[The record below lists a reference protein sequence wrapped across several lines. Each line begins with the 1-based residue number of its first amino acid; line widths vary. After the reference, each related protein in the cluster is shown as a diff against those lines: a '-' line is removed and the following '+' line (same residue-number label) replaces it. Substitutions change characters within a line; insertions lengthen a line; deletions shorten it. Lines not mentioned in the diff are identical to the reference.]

1 MPHRVL
7 PSVSGSTRVAAVI
20 GDPIAHSLSPAIMNA
35 GFAEAGLDWVFTAFR
50 VPAGGA
56 AGAIAAMRALDL
68 GGLSVTMPHKA
79 EVAEVVDRVTPAA
92 EALRAVNCVGWEGSD
107 LVGRSTD
114 GDGLVLALR
123 HEPGIDV
130 AGLRVAVLGAGGA
143 ARSIVL
149 ALADAGA
156 AEVLVVNRTPERAA
170 AAVELAPQRARTAD
184 AGELHGCDLVVNAT
198 SVGMGDGQMP
208 LDAALLR
215 AGQVVVDIVYH
226 PLTTPLLEAAAAVG
240 ARPVDGIGM
249 LVGQAAL
256 AFSAWTGTDAPL
268 AAMRRGALAA
278 ISA

>member
-1 MPHRVL
+1 M
-7 PSVSGSTRVAAVI
+7 SGSTRVAAVI

-56 AGAIAAMRALDL
+56 AAAVAAMRALDL
-68 GGLSVTMPHKA
+68 GGMSVTMPHKA
-79 EVAEVVDRVTPAA
+79 DVAAAVDRVTPAA
-92 EALRAVNCVGWEGSD
+92 RTLDAVNCVGWEGD
-107 LVGRSTD
+107 ELVGRSTD

-123 HEPGIDV
+123 HDPGIEV
-130 AGLRVAVLGAGGA
+130 SGLRVGVLGAGGA

-149 ALADAGA
+149 ALAEADA

-170 AAVELAPQRARTAD
+170 SAVALAPDRARRAD
-184 AGELHGCDLVVNAT
+184 VGEIPGCDLVVNAT
-198 SVGMGDGQMP
+198 SVGMGDGRLP
-208 LDAALLR
+208 LDPALLR
-215 AGQVVVDIVYH
+215 PDQVVVDIVYH
-226 PLTTPLLEAAAAVG
+226 PLTTPLLEAAASAG

-256 AFSAWTGTDAPL
+256 AFTTWTGVEAPL
-268 AAMRRGALAA
+268 AAMRGGALAA